1 MCNKEYV
8 MSLLDWNNTEEL
20 QNKGVQL
27 AIEMN
32 QISCFIQPMDPQYN
46 KNVWGNCAK
55 IVSVKT
61 DEELK
66 PFMVSLFEWL
76 QDMNWPGAEIIYDR
90 LIHIEAKLILNDFL
104 YCLRT
109 AIQTEDGTWIYS
121 LKNFAIEKGLI
132 DMLPTTEKLYL
143 EGVHNRN

>member
-1 MCNKEYV
+1 
-8 MSLLDWNNTEEL
+8 
-20 QNKGVQL
+20 
-27 AIEMN
+27 
-32 QISCFIQPMDPQYN
+32 MDPQYN
-46 KNVWGNCAK
+46 KNVWDNCAK

-66 PFMVSLFEWL
+66 PYMISLFEWL

-90 LIHIEAKLILNDFL
+90 LIHVEAKLILNDFL

>member
-1 MCNKEYV
+1 
-8 MSLLDWNNTEEL
+8 
-20 QNKGVQL
+20 
-27 AIEMN
+27 
-32 QISCFIQPMDPQYN
+32 
-46 KNVWGNCAK
+46 
-55 IVSVKT
+55 
-61 DEELK
+61 
-66 PFMVSLFEWL
+66 MVSLFEWL